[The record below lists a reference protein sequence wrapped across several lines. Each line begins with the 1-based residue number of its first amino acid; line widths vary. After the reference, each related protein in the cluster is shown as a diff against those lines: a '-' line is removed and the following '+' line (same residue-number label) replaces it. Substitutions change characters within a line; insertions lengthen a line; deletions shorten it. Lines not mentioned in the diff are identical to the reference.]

1 MSAGLTDPDAPTR
14 HLSAWWVVRDVV
26 VVLAGC
32 AAAGALAGVVW
43 EAWWTPP
50 VGVVRDHEWYVDFF
64 QSRDLFS
71 ATAIYVVVGVIGG
84 LLVGLVSA
92 FFVDRIELLT
102 LATVAVGS
110 LLAGWLMLR
119 VGLALAPPDPRVVA
133 RTAAENARVP
143 GTLELSGDWPF
154 GAFPA
159 GAMLGVAVIYI
170 GLTAS
175 RRSRA

>member
-1 MSAGLTDPDAPTR
+1 MSEHG
-14 HLSAWWVVRDVV
+14 SS
-26 VVLAGC
+26 
-32 AAAGALAGVVW
+32 GARLQRVA
-43 EAWWTPP
+43 
-50 VGVVRDHEWYVDFF
+50 RY
-64 QSRDLFS
+64 RL
-71 ATAIYVVVGVIGG
+71 
-84 LLVGLVSA
+84 
-92 FFVDRIELLT
+92 LLT

-110 LLAGWLMLR
+110 VLAGWLMLR
-119 VGLALAPPDPRVVA
+119 VGQALAPPDPHVVA